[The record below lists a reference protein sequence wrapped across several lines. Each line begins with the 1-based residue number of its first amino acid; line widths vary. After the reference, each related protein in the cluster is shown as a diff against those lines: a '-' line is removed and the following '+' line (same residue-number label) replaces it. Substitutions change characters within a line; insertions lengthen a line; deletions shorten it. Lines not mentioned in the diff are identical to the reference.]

1 MKKSD
6 VLIVVLGTVL
16 FVGLI
21 ATISYLIISNTIA
34 SNIGVIM

>member
-6 VLIVVLGTVL
+6 VLIVVVGTVI

-21 ATISYLIISNTIA
+21 ATITYFILTNTVA

>member
-6 VLIVVLGTVL
+6 LVIIILGTVL

-21 ATISYLIISNTIA
+21 ATISYLIISNSVA
-34 SNIGVIM
+34 QNIGVIM